1 MPNIQPLA
9 AWRYNPARVGQL
21 TDVIAPPYDV
31 IDGQL
36 QDQLYAKHPNNVV
49 RLILNKKD
57 PERDTEQDNRYT
69 RSARILKEW
78 KNEGVLFQE
87 TAPAIYVY
95 QQI

>member
-31 IDGQL
+31 IDDQL
-36 QDQLYAKHPNNVV
+36 QDELYAKHPNNVV

-57 PERDTEQDNRYT
+57 PEHDTE
-69 RSARILKEW
+69 
-78 KNEGVLFQE
+78 
-87 TAPAIYVY
+87 
-95 QQI
+95 